1 MAFHLAIYGFLYIK
15 ARESQLRV
23 FTVSY
28 SLTKYFKLQRLRDT
42 ARHQNILYA
51 MDLMISFFN
60 FTYIEIFYSVKVVI
74 FEVASQT

>member
-1 MAFHLAIYGFLYIK
+1 MVSFTLRLENHSCAFSL
-15 ARESQLRV
+15 
-23 FTVSY
+23 

-51 MDLMISFFN
+51 TDLMISFFN